1 MLALVLVMLAG
12 PGPSLGDDIAACA
25 RSRLGQKVGN
35 GECTSLAVEALRHC
49 GARQPDPAAGV
60 WGQPLSS
67 LRDVQPGDIVQLEG
81 AVFVQQRAR
90 DGGGVITRTTRYPH
104 HTPVVERVRKRGS
117 DPVLVILHQNAR
129 AAGSAGDEL
138 KIVRQGTFDLA
149 TKRAGKITAYRAL
162 ATRPEQPADERRRP

>member
-12 PGPSLGDDIAACA
+12 PGPSLGDDIAAYA
-25 RSRLGQKVGN
+25 RSKLGQKVGN

-49 GARQPDPAAGV
+49 GARRPDAARGV

-67 LRDVQPGDIVQLEG
+67 LRDVQPGDILQLDG
-81 AVFVQQRAR
+81 AVFVKQRAR
-90 DGGGVITRTTRYPH
+90 DGGGVITTTTRYPH
-104 HTPVVERVRKRGS
+104 HTAVVERVQKRGS
-117 DPVLVILHQNAR
+117 RPVLVILHQNAG
-129 AAGSAGDEL
+129 AAGTADNEL
-138 KIVRQGTFDLA
+138 KIVQQGAFDLA